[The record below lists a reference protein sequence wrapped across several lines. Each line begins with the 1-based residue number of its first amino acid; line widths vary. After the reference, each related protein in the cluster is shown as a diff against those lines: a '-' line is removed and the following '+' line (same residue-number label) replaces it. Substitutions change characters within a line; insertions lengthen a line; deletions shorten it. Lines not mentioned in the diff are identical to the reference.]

1 MRDPDGGVP
10 YLVEEATENFQ
21 QYFSHLKWEQMVA
34 GIAGGS
40 ITTAILH
47 PLELAKIRLQVNEG
61 NGAVKTRPTSSRLL
75 GTLQEVYNAKGAVGL
90 YQGSVVNIVGNA
102 VSWGLY
108 FTLYGA
114 LKNYAQGGDTG
125 KQLAS
130 AEYLELAAISSELVN
145 DNVFFA
151 NCRKN
156 EIDDNR
162 NSLTAGRR
170 SMRETVMIE
179 SATEK
184 LADRVVSGRIS
195 HDKLPLR
202 LYDLSMIDFSPSS
215 NVSRVAVLWMTNPIW
230 VAKTRMCLQYETIP
244 FNDATSTSL
253 KRLTVCRC
261 LGEIWQSEGIRGF
274 YRGILPGM
282 FGVSSGALQFLLY
295 EQFRNQYNGYYQRP
309 IDTHLKAPEYLLMG
323 IISKGLSTTLTYPFQ
338 VIRTRLQ
345 EQHRTYSS
353 LSYVLKSIWKFEGMR
368 GYYKGLLPNV
378 LRTAPACGLM
388 LYYKPQACQKL
399 ARNLTGSNGSAHLH
413 AVSSLASSG

>member
-1 MRDPDGGVP
+1 MKDPDGGIP
-10 YLVEEATENFQ
+10 NLVEEAPESFQ

-75 GTLQEVYNAKGAVGL
+75 GTLLEVYSAKGAVGL

-108 FTLYGA
+108 FMLYGA

-125 KQLAS
+125 KQLTS
-130 AEYLELAAISSELVN
+130 AEYLELAAISS
-145 DNVFFA
+145 
-151 NCRKN
+151 
-156 EIDDNR
+156 
-162 NSLTAGRR
+162 
-170 SMRETVMIE
+170 
-179 SATEK
+179 
-184 LADRVVSGRIS
+184 
-195 HDKLPLR
+195 
-202 LYDLSMIDFSPSS
+202 
-215 NVSRVAVLWMTNPIW
+215 VAVLWMTNPVW
-230 VAKTRMCLQYETIP
+230 VAKTRMCLQYETIS

-253 KRLTVCRC
+253 KRLTMCRC

-338 VIRTRLQ
+338 VVRTRLQ

-353 LSYVLKSIWKFEGMR
+353 LSCVLKSIWKFEGIR

-388 LYYKPQACQKL
+388 FVVYENSLKY
-399 ARNLTGSNGSAHLH
+399 LTSH
-413 AVSSLASSG
+413 